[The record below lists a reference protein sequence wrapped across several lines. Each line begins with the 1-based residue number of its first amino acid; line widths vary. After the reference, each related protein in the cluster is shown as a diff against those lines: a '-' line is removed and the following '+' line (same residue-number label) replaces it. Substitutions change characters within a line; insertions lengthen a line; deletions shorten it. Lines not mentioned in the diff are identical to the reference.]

1 MAKRD
6 DRRLIN
12 KTIHDY
18 IDILKKNGIQVW
30 RIYLYGSYA
39 KGTFTKDSD
48 IDLAIFLDV
57 NDIDGFE
64 EDALLMKLRRKVNLN
79 IEPHTF
85 AKSDFDR
92 TNPFIKEIITT
103 GVKVM

>member
-1 MAKRD
+1 MAKKD
-6 DRRLIN
+6 DRPLIN
-12 KTIHDY
+12 ETILDY
-18 IDILKKNGIQVW
+18 IDILKKNGIKVW
-30 RIYLYGSYA
+30 RIYLYGSYT

-92 TNPFIKEIITT
+92 TNPFIKEIIAT
-103 GVKVM
+103 GVRVM